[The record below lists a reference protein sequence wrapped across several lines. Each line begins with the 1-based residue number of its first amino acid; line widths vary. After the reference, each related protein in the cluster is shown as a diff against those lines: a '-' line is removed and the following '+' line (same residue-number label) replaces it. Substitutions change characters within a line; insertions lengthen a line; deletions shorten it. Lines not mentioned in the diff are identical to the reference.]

1 MMRQKFV
8 LISAAVAFCCTSAS
22 VFAEPASAPVAA
34 STKTSA
40 GKPAQAAPDNA
51 SLQREIEQLK
61 RQIKQLQPDITEA
74 MLGLQIRHARLWFAG
89 ESGDWEL
96 AAFQVHGL
104 QDGLDGVVDIY
115 PEHAA
120 LQPERLGDILPAM
133 MGAPMKTLRA
143 SVDNKNKAE
152 FERAFD
158 GVSVACTGCH
168 TVAGFTFLQ
177 VHRPKT
183 SLLDNLSG
191 TPAAAPVAK

>member
-1 MMRQKFV
+1 MIHREIFLMGVAIAFFCASAFAESANVPVAANAK
-8 LISAAVAFCCTSAS
+8 ISAAM
-22 VFAEPASAPVAA
+22 PAHA
-34 STKTSA
+34 T
-40 GKPAQAAPDNA
+40 PDNA
-51 SLQREIEQLK
+51 ALQREIEQLK
-61 RQIKQLQPDITEA
+61 RQVKQLQPDITDA

-89 ESGDWEL
+89 EAGDWEL

-104 QDGLDGVVDIY
+104 QDGLDGIAETY

-143 SVDNKNKAE
+143 AVDNKNKAE

-158 GVSVACTGCH
+158 GVSAACTGCH

-177 VHRPKT
+177 IHRPKT

-191 TPAAAPVAK
+191 APAAIPAAK

>member
-1 MMRQKFV
+1 MMRHEI
-8 LISAAVAFCCTSAS
+8 LLMSAAISFFCVSAFANP
-22 VFAEPASAPVAA
+22 AGEPAAA
-34 STKTSA
+34 NAKPGT
-40 GKPAQAAPDNA
+40 GKPAQATPDNA

-61 RQIKQLQPDITEA
+61 RQVKQLQPDITEA

-89 ESGDWEL
+89 ESGDWTL

-104 QDGLDGVVDIY
+104 QDGLEGIVDTY

-143 SVDNKNKAE
+143 AVDNKNKAE

-158 GVSVACTGCH
+158 GVSAACTGCH
-168 TVAGFTFLQ
+168 AVAGFTFLQ
-177 VHRPKT
+177 IHRPKT
-183 SLLDNLSG
+183 PLLDNLSG
-191 TPAAAPVAK
+191 TSVAISAAK

>member
-1 MMRQKFV
+1 MRQKF
-8 LISAAVAFCCTSAS
+8 LLTIAAISFFCACAFADSGSALVAVNSKADAS
-22 VFAEPASAPVAA
+22 
-34 STKTSA
+34 
-40 GKPAQAAPDNA
+40 KPAQATPDNA
-51 SLQREIEQLK
+51 SMQREIEQLK

-89 ESGDWEL
+89 EAGDWEL

-104 QDGLDGVVDIY
+104 QDGLDGIVDTY

-143 SVDNKNKAE
+143 VVDNKNKAE

-158 GVSVACTGCH
+158 GVSAACTGCH

-177 VHRPKT
+177 IHRPKM

-191 TPAAAPVAK
+191 TPAAIPAAK